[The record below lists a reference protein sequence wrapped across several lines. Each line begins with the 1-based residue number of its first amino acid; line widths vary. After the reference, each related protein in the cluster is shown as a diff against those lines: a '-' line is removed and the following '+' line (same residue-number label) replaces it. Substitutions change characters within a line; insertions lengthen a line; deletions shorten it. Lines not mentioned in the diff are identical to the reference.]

1 MGRLTDRVL
10 QWHRLVTLGALA
22 VLVLLAWGWL
32 ASGAGMAM
40 APGFSFRPAEPG
52 PAMAGMTMASPA
64 AQSIVVFAMWLVM
77 MVAMMLPSAA
87 PTVLLYSRAAAAGS
101 PDDAPAPPTGA
112 FLLGYLLIWAVFSAG
127 AAGLQVV
134 LQAWGVVAAET
145 MGLASTKLA
154 GAVMIAAGI
163 YQLSP
168 LKGACLS
175 HCRNP
180 AEFLA
185 RRYRPGTVGAL
196 RMGLIHGAYCTGC
209 CWALMLLLFVG
220 GIMNLAWVA
229 GLTVLVAA
237 EKLLPWGRSIALL
250 GGALLVAAGTAA
262 ILAA

>member
-10 QWHRLVTLGALA
+10 RRHRLVTLGALA

-32 ASGAGMAM
+32 ASGAGMSM
-40 APGFSFRPAEPG
+40 SPGFSLLPAEPG
-52 PAMAGMTMASPA
+52 PAMEGMAMASPTV
-64 AQSIVVFAMWLVM
+64 QPFVVFAMWLVM

-87 PTVLLYSRAAAAGS
+87 PTVLLYSRAAAARA

-112 FLLGYLLIWAVFSAG
+112 FLLGYLLVWAAFSAG
-127 AAGLQVV
+127 AAALPVV
-134 LQAWGVVAAET
+134 LQAKGVVAAGT

-175 HCRNP
+175 RCRNP
-180 AEFLA
+180 AEFLS
-185 RRYRPGTVGAL
+185 RHYRSGAMGAL
-196 RMGLIHGAYCTGC
+196 SMGLIHGAYCAGC
-209 CWALMLLLFVG
+209 CWALMLLLFAG

-229 GLTVLVAA
+229 ALTVLVAA
-237 EKLLPWGRSIALL
+237 EKLLPHGRAIALV
-250 GGALLVAAGTAA
+250 GGVLLVAAGTAA
-262 ILAA
+262 IFGG